1 MKGELHNQSLQLEI
15 RRIQNKSYPALFT
28 TTTSKNVHAT
38 ISLQF
43 YVDLFPTRYQSI
55 PSHFNIFT
63 SRRKNQSSSPLSS
76 KLFQSLKHAKK
87 AGCFLVLINEQTA
100 FLFAWLQ
107 KDNKTPL
114 DKSTPRY
121 LKPITSST
129 NEPNKLRKK
138 PPSITVTANSLTRKK
153 SLEKPPSPTPSQRTP
168 TLSSPRERLLKPTS
182 PSPKTAI
189 SPKPVS
195 DKIPKTLRNGR
206 VQQPPLKPTKT
217 IKRETSLKKRETKA
231 SPTATANAANGHHVA
246 RKLASLPDKQE
257 DREADEITLD
267 MFTSDGEEQYI
278 NEIQPI
284 DYVDVDL
291 YISDSSN
298 RFEASETSSLAEEL
312 SDFAAVEEEGNKT
325 NEEKEPRENPE
336 CEDGKIKQQLEDNP
350 DVTDTPEQIN
360 VEKKEEHKT
369 KIAEKESLEFKER
382 DVGIIEDPKRETEEK
397 KPRRQGSHGRRESQV
412 YNDVIEETASKLVE
426 ERKSRVKALVGAFE
440 TVISF
445 EGQGGP

>member
-1 MKGELHNQSLQLEI
+1 MATKVKEGANGKEKRSPSHSTPE
-15 RRIQNKSYPALFT
+15 
-28 TTTSKNVHAT
+28 NVH
-38 ISLQF
+38 
-43 YVDLFPTRYQSI
+43 I
-55 PSHFNIFT
+55 PNG
-63 SRRKNQSSSPLSS
+63 RRTPRPSGASSP
-76 KLFQSLKHAKK
+76 
-87 AGCFLVLINEQTA
+87 GR
-100 FLFAWLQ
+100 
-107 KDNKTPL
+107 DNTTPL

-121 LKPITSST
+121 LKTTASST

-138 PPSITVTANSLTRKK
+138 PPSITVTVNSLTRKK

-168 TLSSPRERLLKPTS
+168 TLSSPRERLLKPSS

-189 SPKPVS
+189 SPKPVL
-195 DKIPKTLRNGR
+195 DKTPKTLRNGR

-231 SPTATANAANGHHVA
+231 SPTATAHAANGHHVA
-246 RKLASLPDKQE
+246 GKLASLPDEQE
-257 DREADEITLD
+257 DREADGITLD

-298 RFEASETSSLAEEL
+298 RFEASETSSLAEEF
-312 SDFAAVEEEGNKT
+312 SDFAAAEEEGNKK

-336 CEDGKIKQQLEDNP
+336 CEDGKLPQQLEDNP
-350 DVTDTPEQIN
+350 DVTDTLEQIN
-360 VEKKEEHKT
+360 VEKEEEHKS
-369 KIAEKESLEFKER
+369 KIAENESLEFKER
-382 DVGIIEDPKRETEEK
+382 DVGIIEEPKRETEEK
-397 KPRRQGSHGRRESQV
+397 KPRRQGSHGRRESQA

-445 EGQGGP
+445 EGQGGQ